1 MSREDYVAVAVRLF
15 AVWLFLTILR
25 GGLSAAVAGGELA
38 PWALLL
44 PLPFIG
50 VAAALWFF
58 PLTLAHKLLPAMRE
72 PKEPLGAPAR
82 EVEVVAFTVLG
93 LWLLAQVISD
103 ASYWFILAWQMQR
116 EPYEDMAWSAD
127 NIASVATTVVELAI
141 ALGLLL
147 GTRGLQ
153 RLLHRLRGRQTAE

>member
-1 MSREDYVAVAVRLF
+1 MSREDYVAIAVRLF

-25 GGLSAAVAGGELA
+25 GGLAAVMGGGEFA
-38 PWALLL
+38 PRALLL
-44 PLPFIG
+44 LVPFIG

-58 PLTLAHKLLPAMRE
+58 PLTLARKLLPAMRE

-93 LWLLAQVISD
+93 LWLLAQAISD
-103 ASYWFILAWQMQR
+103 ASYWLILLWQMQR
-116 EPYEDMAWSAD
+116 APYEDMTWSAD
-127 NIASVATTVVELAI
+127 NIASVATTLVELAI

-147 GTRGLQ
+147 GARGLQ
-153 RLLHRLRGRQTAE
+153 RALHRLRGRPAPD

>member
-1 MSREDYVAVAVRLF
+1 MSREDYVAVAVRLL

-25 GGLSAAVAGGELA
+25 GGLSAAVGGGELA
-38 PWALLL
+38 PWALVLLL
-44 PLPFIG
+44 PFVG

-58 PLTLAHKLLPAMRE
+58 PLTLARKLLPVGRE
-72 PKEPLGAPAR
+72 PKEALGAPAQ
-82 EVEVVAFTVLG
+82 EVEVIAFTVLG
-93 LWLLAQVISD
+93 LWLLAKAISD
-103 ASYWFILAWQMQR
+103 ASYWLILAWQMQR
-116 EPYEDMAWSAD
+116 APYEDMTWSAE

-153 RLLHRLRGRQTAE
+153 RMLHRLRGRSAPG